1 MPFLFDLFL
10 VMLLCAFGLILL
22 FYMNAQIFESIVCI
36 YVYAYVLIWFV
47 CEEKAVTVDLCLDAE
62 KMQHRKDTKLFGFW
76 CIFSIWGMRKLE
88 PLLKCGYYSLQV
100 SPFEVKW
107 VFPYIGLRVYVSK
120 KNV

>member
-1 MPFLFDLFL
+1 M
-10 VMLLCAFGLILL
+10 
-22 FYMNAQIFESIVCI
+22 
-36 YVYAYVLIWFV
+36 YAYVLICFV
-47 CEEKAVTVDLCLDAE
+47 CEVKSVTVDLCLDAE

-107 VFPYIGLRVYVSK
+107 VCPYIGLRVYVSK